1 MSHSLPLSLA
11 EREIRTMCFTLLKLH
26 CSVLLGYLLSRNLT
40 GWPAQSFGE
49 VPLSPLTVDD
59 SWEGTVTL
67 SLGVLDTTL
76 FLPSF
81 LPSAPSLPP
90 SLLTWCLAHL
100 GSWC

>member
-59 SWEGTVTL
+59 DSWEGTVTL

-81 LPSAPSLPP
+81 LLFPLSLPP
-90 SLLTWCLAHL
+90 S
-100 GSWC
+100 